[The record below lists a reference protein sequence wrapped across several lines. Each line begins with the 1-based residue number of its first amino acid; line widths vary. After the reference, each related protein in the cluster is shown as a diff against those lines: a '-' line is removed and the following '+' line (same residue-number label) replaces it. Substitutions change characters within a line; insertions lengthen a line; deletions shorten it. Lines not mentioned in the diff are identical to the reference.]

1 MKFTIEKARKQL
13 TANENKIADLRK
25 KTLEI
30 KEQIKQI
37 KSENADLERFVKNY
51 ELLEQKFNEQMEEK
65 SRKGKAAAVKVTSEE
80 PSAEESKP
88 EETAAAAEPVEQE
101 EEIPVEEN
109 QKPEEENKDSG
120 SVYDSIFK

>member
-65 SRKGKAAAVKVTSEE
+65 SRKGKAAAVKETSKE

-88 EETAAAAEPVEQE
+88 EETVDAAEPVEQE
-101 EEIPVEEN
+101 EEIPAEEN
-109 QKPEEENKDSG
+109 HKPE
-120 SVYDSIFK
+120 